1 MLRLIHNQTV
11 LGPVLIDDID
21 DGLPNKT
28 KHRLGSMANPDAY
41 ARGGYANE
49 PKQKCYIP
57 YYKPGDQTIQGY
69 IDLRETQRVMHSYG
83 KGKISGFSQ
92 AGLIQVVQFVHTD
105 LATPTVASGVLAGD
119 LTITGTKLLSLIPN
133 ESYVIITGTGAV
145 TLSRTTILAAGGT
158 AAFTDTN
165 IVIPAALIPG
175 VVVATSSVQVQAD
188 DNTSTPAVAV
198 T

>member
-49 PKQKCYIP
+49 PKQKCYVP
-57 YYKPGDQTIQGY
+57 YYKPGDETIQGY
-69 IDLRETQRVMHSYG
+69 IDLRETQRVLHSYG
-83 KGKISGFSQ
+83 KGKISGFRQ
-92 AGLIQVVQFVHTD
+92 AGLIQVVQFAHTD
-105 LATPTVASGVLAGD
+105 LATPTVASGVLVGD
-119 LTITGTKLLSLIPN
+119 LTITGTKLLSLTPN
-133 ESYVIITGTGAV
+133 ESYVVITGTGAV

-175 VVVATSSVQVQAD
+175 VVVATSFVQVTAD